1 MFVRWCKVSLSVSV
15 LVIASF
21 AFAANSV
28 AQPVTPKAQQDA
40 SNSACPAALAGLKP
54 LAATHASVA
63 SGGAVRMC
71 VHRIIDPKAEA
82 GLRKELAGSGGAT
95 RTSRANL
102 VRPDS
107 AGSTP
112 VPFPSWCPTGGGG
125 AVYHLTAACNIET
138 YEDELIN
145 ANTGE
150 IVGTLDYNVLEYA
163 YWETDLLAMIN
174 QIELDPYYATGES
187 KVGPF
192 TTLSGQYG
200 SECTIID
207 PKAGISCST
216 SEYHFPAGAA
226 FYAPPDW
233 PTTTDHISGYAAY
246 DSSYTA
252 GTESRLNIDFQWGIQ
267 YSGPIPTV
275 PNYYFHNNNFLTYCD
290 NNLPGVAHGGCK
302 APTDLYTPVL
312 TYHLST
318 YPHLA
323 KAIQAAQAKGV
334 PGAPSSRRWL
344 TRSTNA
350 TITNQNRG
358 TACPSSW
365 KTPTGYQCDEYPA
378 AATYQGA
385 AYNPTKGITFSFC
398 QNPHLSQTTAG
409 PKWESCYVPSGEN
422 SSEGGFRLQQWNANR
437 TLDNDRFYIHIVA

>member
-15 LVIASF
+15 LAIASF
-21 AFAANSV
+21 AMTTNAGAKPAVPRAAS
-28 AQPVTPKAQQDA
+28 T
-40 SNSACPAALAGLKP
+40 SACPTALAGLKP
-54 LAATHASVA
+54 LVAAQTSVA
-63 SGGAVRMC
+63 SGDAVHMC

-82 GLRKELAGSGGAT
+82 GLRKELAGSGGVT
-95 RTSRANL
+95 QKSRANL

-125 AVYHLTAACNIET
+125 AIYHLTGACNIES
-138 YEDELIN
+138 YEDLLIN
-145 ANTGE
+145 NTGGV
-150 IVGTLDYNVLEYA
+150 VGTLDYNVLEYA
-163 YWETDLLAMIN
+163 YWETDLLLMIN
-174 QIELDPYYATGES
+174 QIELDPYNATGES

-192 TTLSGQYG
+192 TTLSGESG
-200 SECTIID
+200 TECTILS
-207 PKAGISCST
+207 PAAGIGCSR
-216 SEYHFPAGAA
+216 SEYHFPVGAA

-246 DSSYTA
+246 DSSYAA
-252 GTESRLNIDFQWGIQ
+252 GTESRLHIDFQWGIQ
-267 YSGPIPTV
+267 YTGPIPTV
-275 PNYYFHNNNFLTYCD
+275 PDYYFHNNNFITYCD
-290 NNLPGVAHGGCK
+290 DNLPGVAHGGCK

-323 KAIQAAQAKGV
+323 KAIQAAQAKGI
-334 PGAPSSRRWL
+334 PGAPSSGHWL
-344 TRSTNA
+344 TRTTNA
-350 TITNQNRG
+350 TTNNQNNAV
-358 TACPSSW
+358 ACPSSW
-365 KTPTGYQCDEYPA
+365 TRPTGYQCDEYPG

-409 PKWESCYVPSGEN
+409 PKWESCFVPSGEN
-422 SSEGGFRLQQWNANR
+422 SSEGGVRLQFWNANR
-437 TLDNDRFYIHIVA
+437 TLDNDRFYIQIVA